1 MNSVSPAA
9 AQYRSRSGSPED
21 ARRPEGRRSR
31 GQTRIPDPNSLGPSG
46 SGGAALGSS
55 GTDPAEPD
63 EVDKF
68 KAKFLTAWNNVKY
81 GKEGGAE
88 VGVRE
93 SAKQTEPYP
102 WLADGPTLVES
113 LAGPPPYTL
122 ADRTGRL
129 GILFKPRPLLLF
141 DLGQI
146 SLLSGGLFAPL
157 LK

>member
-21 ARRPEGRRSR
+21 ARRPEGRRPR

-81 GKEGGAE
+81 GEEG
-88 VGVRE
+88 VQRWVSE
-93 SAKQTEPYP
+93 SQRSKPNLSPGLRMAPP
-102 WLADGPTLVES
+102 WWSHLQV
-113 LAGPPPYTL
+113 
-122 ADRTGRL
+122 
-129 GILFKPRPLLLF
+129 LLPAH
-141 DLGQI
+141 
-146 SLLSGGLFAPL
+146 SGT
-157 LK
+157 